1 MLKFRKHAK
10 DENKWRIWSNA
21 PSKYQHGQMNSRSGC
36 LFSLYFLVPLQR
48 HKSPKKKKKES
59 WWRQSIDCKRI
70 DPSWWSLKNNT
81 LTSHHQD
88 YKWRECKI
96 VQMIT
101 MMITMFFDP
110 HHCIILMMVTI
121 TKRTPVW
128 VTVAVAWWERLKWLV
143 TTFQGIFLA
152 GDHFPRY
159 WLSFTKKFLF
169 QSCFWQGTTY
179 SQARSCQLLFFNST
193 TLKPFAQVAH
203 CLYRTQVSTH
213 RCR

>member
-1 MLKFRKHAK
+1 MRPQNISTGRWTAAIAGFFLFIAL
-10 DENKWRIWSNA
+10 
-21 PSKYQHGQMNSRSGC
+21 C
-36 LFSLYFLVPLQR
+36 LYNLISLQR
-48 HKSPKKKKKES
+48 RRSIKK
-59 WWRQSIDCKRI
+59 WW
-70 DPSWWSLKNNT
+70 
-81 LTSHHQD
+81 
-88 YKWRECKI
+88 ECKI

-101 MMITMFFDP
+101 MMITMFFP

-159 WLSFTKKFLF
+159 WLSFTKKCLF

-179 SQARSCQLLFFNST
+179 SQARSCQLLFFPFNHSE
-193 TLKPFAQVAH
+193 TLCSSCSLLIAH
-203 CLYRTQVSTH
+203 TLPRFQLIGVVSFGPKLCGTKGVPGVEQSLKFTH
-213 RCR
+213 YNTPA